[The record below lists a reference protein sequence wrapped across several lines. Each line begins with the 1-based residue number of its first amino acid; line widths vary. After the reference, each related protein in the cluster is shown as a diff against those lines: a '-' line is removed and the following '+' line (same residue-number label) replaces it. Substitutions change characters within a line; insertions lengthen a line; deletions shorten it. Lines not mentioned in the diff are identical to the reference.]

1 MEIEIR
7 PFDGV
12 VSDYGQVVDVAF
24 GSEFHPE
31 DSQHF
36 EPLFRSSQALG
47 AYDGDRMVA
56 GAAHLPMSLTIPGGE
71 LPAAGVTSVGVLPTH
86 RRRGI
91 LTGLMRRQL
100 ADIHE
105 RGEPLAA
112 LWASEGAIYQRF
124 GYGMATLNATLE
136 AETTRIRFRS
146 DHERRGTVRFVTSD
160 EAQRLLPPIFE
171 RVRLRRAGFFSRS
184 AEFWGSEIFYDP
196 PHGRRGGGPVLYV
209 LHEADGVADGYAY
222 YRIIQDWDA
231 RGPRSSLQLYEL
243 QGADAAA
250 TRELW
255 AYVFGVDLVATVRA
269 RPQPVDAS
277 LLWMVTEPRRLGM
290 TVGDGMWLRLVDVAA
305 ALEGRGYA
313 GSDSLVLE
321 LRDAVCDWNHG
332 RWALEAGPEGAR
344 VTRTQRSAD
353 LALDAGDLAALYLG
367 GTTFAQLLLAGRGEE
382 LTAGAGQRLDAL
394 LHTDLAPWCP
404 LIF

>member
-1 MEIEIR
+1 
-7 PFDGV
+7 
-12 VSDYGQVVDVAF
+12 
-24 GSEFHPE
+24 
-31 DSQHF
+31 
-36 EPLFRSSQALG
+36 
-47 AYDGDRMVA
+47 
-56 GAAHLPMSLTIPGGE
+56 
-71 LPAAGVTSVGVLPTH
+71 
-86 RRRGI
+86 
-91 LTGLMRRQL
+91 
-100 ADIHE
+100 
-105 RGEPLAA
+105 
-112 LWASEGAIYQRF
+112 
-124 GYGMATLNATLE
+124 
-136 AETTRIRFRS
+136 
-146 DHERRGTVRFVTSD
+146 
-160 EAQRLLPPIFE
+160 
-171 RVRLRRAGFFSRS
+171 
-184 AEFWGSEIFYDP
+184 
-196 PHGRRGGGPVLYV
+196 
-209 LHEADGVADGYAY
+209 
-222 YRIIQDWDA
+222 
-231 RGPRSSLQLYEL
+231 
-243 QGADAAA
+243 
-250 TRELW
+250 
-255 AYVFGVDLVATVRA
+255 VRA

>member
-7 PFDGV
+7 PFDGSV
-12 VSDYGQVVDVAF
+12 GDYGQVVDVAF

-31 DSQHF
+31 DSPHV
-36 EPLFRSSQALG
+36 EPLFRSFRALG
-47 AYDGDRMVA
+47 AYDGERLVA
-56 GAAHLPMSLTIPGGE
+56 GAAHLPISLTVPGGE
-71 LPAAGVTSVGVLPTH
+71 LPAAAVTSVGVLPTH

-91 LTGLMRRQL
+91 LTALMRRQL
-100 ADIHE
+100 TDIHE
-105 RGEPLAA
+105 HGAPLAV

-124 GYGMATLNATLE
+124 GYGMATLNATIE
-136 AETTRIRFRS
+136 AETTRIRFRAP
-146 DHERRGTVRFVTSD
+146 HEARGRVRFVSSD
-160 EAQRLLPPIFE
+160 EAQAFLPPIFE
-171 RVRLRRAGFFSRS
+171 RVQLQRAGFFSRS
-184 AEFWGSEIFYDP
+184 AEFWASEIFYDP

-209 LHEADGVADGYAY
+209 VHETDGAADGYAY

-231 RGPRSSLQLYEL
+231 RGPRSTLQLFEL

-255 AYVFGVDLVATVRA
+255 AYIFGVDLVATVRA
-269 RPQPVDAS
+269 RPQPIDAP
-277 LLWMVTEPRRLGM
+277 LLWMVTEPRRLAM

-305 ALEGRGYA
+305 ALQGRGYA

-332 RWALEAGPEGAR
+332 RWALEAGPDGGR

-353 LALDAGDLAALYLG
+353 VALDAGDLAALYLG
-367 GTTFAQLLLAGRGEE
+367 GTTFAQLLAAGRGED
-382 LTAGAGQRLDAL
+382 LTAGAGHRLDAL
-394 LHTDLAPWCP
+394 LHTDLPPWCP